1 MYSSCGRHTYAST
14 VSSTSCVV
22 DGWIAYTSSLALL
35 WIEKNS
41 LPAAREYTRR
51 RSTIRSL
58 QPFTSSANVPV
69 YDCPPNDEVTVNVVD
84 AVIAVGVPDTT
95 QACASSVKPA
105 GSAGLIE
112 QSMKSVTYG
121 RMRTVS

>member
-1 MYSSCGRHTYAST
+1 M
-14 VSSTSCVV
+14 
-22 DGWIAYTSSLALL
+22 